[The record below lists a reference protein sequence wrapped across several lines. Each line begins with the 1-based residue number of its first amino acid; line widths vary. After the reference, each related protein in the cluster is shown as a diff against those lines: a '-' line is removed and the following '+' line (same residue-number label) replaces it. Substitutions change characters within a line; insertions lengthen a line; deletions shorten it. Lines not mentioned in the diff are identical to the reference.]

1 MAAYGLALWT
11 RFTLEGALPPGFPY
25 LTFFPAIILT
35 AFLAGTWPGILC
47 AALSGLSA
55 WYWFIPPFRS
65 FEVTHNTAIALGFFL
80 FICAVDILI
89 IDMMARAT
97 ERLALSRARSQ
108 QLADSHATMF
118 TELQHRV
125 ANNLGF
131 VASLLALQKKKAAAD
146 PATAPA
152 LFDDAIR
159 RIEVMGRIH
168 RRLHAPASLE
178 QPIGDYLRELCA
190 ELIEVGSA
198 KGIICLIEADDIRLD
213 LPRLTALS
221 LIVSEV
227 MTNSL
232 KHAFHGRDTG
242 TITLD
247 LKQLH
252 DGRYHMTIAD
262 DGPGFAAA
270 KPSPNSLG
278 LKIVR
283 GLAAQLGGE
292 IAMPERPRGAVTE
305 LRFAA

>member
-1 MAAYGLALWT
+1 
-11 RFTLEGALPPGFPY
+11 
-25 LTFFPAIILT
+25 
-35 AFLAGTWPGILC
+35 
-47 AALSGLSA
+47 
-55 WYWFIPPFRS
+55 
-65 FEVTHNTAIALGFFL
+65 
-80 FICAVDILI
+80 
-89 IDMMARAT
+89 MMARAT
-97 ERLALSRARSQ
+97 ERLATSRARSL
-108 QLADSHATMF
+108 QLADQHATLF

-131 VASLLALQKKKAAAD
+131 VASLLALQKKKVVAD
-146 PATAPA
+146 PAAAEA
-152 LFDDAIR
+152 LFDDAIH

-178 QPIGDYLRELCA
+178 QPVGDYLRELCA

-198 KGIICLIEADDIRLD
+198 KGIVCLIEAEDIRLD
-213 LPRLTALS
+213 LPKLTALS

-232 KHAFHGRDTG
+232 KHAFHGRETG

-247 LKQLH
+247 LKRH
-252 DGRYHMTIAD
+252 DDGRYHMTIAD
-262 DGPGFAAA
+262 DGPGLSGAT
-270 KPSPNSLG
+270 PSPNSLG

-292 IAMPERPRGAVTE
+292 IHMPERPRGAMTE